1 MPVQNILKEVTIIG
15 VGGAFYLKKNMT
27 KYMIGKYS
35 NYDIIATNWI
45 PASHDSLIA
54 HAINIICRW
63 QGTST
68 VIGTS
73 INGVRISSENLF
85 VCSVERIGA
94 QIAITKRRLGRCC
107 PANQLSI
114 TVSEDG
120 ISSTP
125 PMLE

>member
-1 MPVQNILKEVTIIG
+1 MPVQNILKEVIIIG
-15 VGGAFYLKKNMT
+15 VGRAFYLNQNMT

-54 HAINIICRW
+54 HAINIICRR

-73 INGVRISSENLF
+73 INGVHIQLRKFIRLYWLSNWITIAKRI
-85 VCSVERIGA
+85 
-94 QIAITKRRLGRCC
+94 LGRCC

-114 TVSEDG
+114 TVSEDRKLV
-120 ISSTP
+120 III
-125 PMLE
+125 